1 MRLEVVPVE
10 GGKNKAEFIRS
21 GSQSWSDLKWFIR
34 KPINHGVT
42 LAFAAGP
49 LLSYPVGSYDK
60 PCLNVGMN

>member
-1 MRLEVVPVE
+1 MVPVE
-10 GGKNKAEFIRS
+10 GGQNKAEFIRS

-49 LLSYPVGSYDK
+49 LLSYPVGS
-60 PCLNVGMN
+60 